1 MLRYTF
7 TVLLLLAALSLAV
20 PARLD
25 ATGASDLMNKAK
37 QLAGT
42 LDLNTASLDD
52 LKKVPGLKD
61 ADAKKITEGR
71 PYSKSSDLVDKK
83 ILSPE
88 LFDTVKSFVTVK

>member
-1 MLRYTF
+1 
-7 TVLLLLAALSLAV
+7 VLAALSLAS
-20 PARLD
+20 PPPLD

-37 QLAGT
+37 QLTGP
-42 LDLNTASLDD
+42 LDLNSASLDD

-61 ADAKKITEGR
+61 GDAKKITEGR

-88 LFDTVKSFVTVK
+88 LFDKVKSFVTVK

>member
-1 MLRYTF
+1 MLGCIF
-7 TVLLLLAALSLAV
+7 TVLLLLAVLSLAA

-25 ATGASDLMNKAK
+25 ASGASDLMNKAK
-37 QLAGT
+37 QLTGP

>member
-37 QLAGT
+37 QLAGP

>member
-1 MLRYTF
+1 MLGCVF
-7 TVLLLLAALSLAV
+7 TLLLLLAALSLAA

-37 QLAGT
+37 QLTGP
-42 LDLNTASLDD
+42 LDLNSASLDD
-52 LKKVPGLKD
+52 LKKIPGLKD
-61 ADAKKITEGR
+61 TDAKKITEGR

>member
-1 MLRYTF
+1 MLRCAITAL
-7 TVLLLLAALSLAV
+7 VLLAALALAT

-37 QLAGT
+37 QLTGP

-61 ADAKKITEGR
+61 GDAKKITDGR

-88 LFDTVKSFVTVK
+88 LFDKVKGFVTVK